1 MFAGHPT
8 IYAVVLAFKRH
19 FKTDTCIYCF
29 SLTTLYII
37 VIKKVLINN
46 GMFDLNKLIDTF
58 AKTNISR
65 VRKNI

>member
-8 IYAVVLAFKRH
+8 IYAVVLAFNRH
-19 FKTDTCIYCF
+19 FKTDIYCF